1 MNMSRLLASGMLSIA
16 LLWCGTSL
24 ADQPS
29 DGARAEALFEEGR
42 RALDKE
48 DYGAAC
54 ALFEES
60 QRIDPGAGTLM
71 NLGTCKER
79 LGSDAEALVH
89 FREALTL
96 LAPGDDRIEF
106 AQARV
111 AELEGRLLIDEAAHE
126 PPASAK
132 ASTPAAPVARQVG
145 PKYEP
150 EPPLLGWTL
159 VGVGAAGMVTGITTS
174 ILVAREQ
181 ELVDRHCH
189 DKLCD
194 QTGFEAAERGQTL
207 LWVNA
212 VAYGVGLASLGTG
225 LALVL
230 SHDSGEQPHGAPGVR
245 ANIGLRSASI
255 GYGGRF

>member
-1 MNMSRLLASGMLSIA
+1 MNMSRPLATALMSIA
-16 LLWCGTSL
+16 LLWCGPSF
-24 ADQPS
+24 ADPPS
-29 DGARAEALFEEGR
+29 DGERAEALFEEGR

-48 DYGAAC
+48 DYAAAC
-54 ALFEES
+54 ALFEER
-60 QRIDPGAGTLM
+60 QRLDPGAGTLM

-79 LGSDAEALVH
+79 LGSDAEALAH
-89 FREALTL
+89 FRQALAL

-111 AELEGRLLIDEAAHE
+111 AELEGKLVIDEAAQE
-126 PPASAK
+126 PQPSAK
-132 ASTPAAPVARQVG
+132 AGAPAAPTLRQVG
-145 PKYEP
+145 PRYEP

-159 VGVGAAGMVTGITTS
+159 VGVGAAGMVTGVTTS

-212 VAYGVGLASLGTG
+212 IAYGVGLASLGTG

-230 SHDSGEQPHGAPGVR
+230 SHDSSEGPHDAPRVR